1 MDDSLRTLVNETQID
16 NEEENYIIGF
26 DLNDDMRQKYSL
38 IGFFS
43 CLILNIVLIVNI
55 NYNNFLNIFLC
66 ILNNLFLLTPII
78 ISYKNKYNKLVRD
91 NIVLIILLLI
101 SILFEFII
109 CIETDKNKM
118 TLILILIIKNIIL
131 IYYIMKV
138 NNLLECN
145 II

>member
-26 DLNDDMRQKYSL
+26 DLDDDMRQKYSL

-55 NYNNFLNIFLC
+55 NYNNFLKIFFC
-66 ILNNLFLLTPII
+66 ILNNLFLLTPVI

-109 CIETDKNKM
+109 CIETDKNKL

-131 IYYIMKV
+131 IYYIIKI

>member
-26 DLNDDMRQKYSL
+26 DLDDDMRQKYSL

-66 ILNNLFLLTPII
+66 ILNNLFLLTPVI

-109 CIETDKNKM
+109 CIETDKNKL

>member
-1 MDDSLRTLVNETQID
+1 MDDSLRTLVNETQLD
-16 NEEENYIIGF
+16 NDEEDYIIGF
-26 DLNDDMRQKYSL
+26 DLDEDLRNKYSI

-43 CLILNIVLIVNI
+43 CVILNIVLIVNI
-55 NYNNFLNIFLC
+55 NYNNFLNVFLC

-78 ISYKNKYNKLVRD
+78 FSYKKRHIKLIKD
-91 NIVLIILLLI
+91 NIILLILLLV

-109 CIETDKNKM
+109 CIETDKNKL
-118 TLILILIIKNIIL
+118 TLILILLIKNIIL
-131 IYYIMKV
+131 IYYILKT